1 MIRVDENYVICGNA
15 YDYVAYVD
23 TGKTKMNEKTSKEEM
38 VTKFIGFYSSI
49 ESCIHG
55 IRDFDIR
62 QTVRK
67 TDMTLSELVE
77 KIQET
82 NKHFTTCFDS
92 LKLKL

>member
-23 TGKTKMNEKTSKEEM
+23 TGKTKMNEKTGEEEM
-38 VTKFIGFYSSI
+38 VTRLIGFYSNI

-55 IRDFDIR
+55 IRDFDIS

-82 NKHFTTCFDS
+82 NKHFTTCFES